1 MTELIDA
8 QARER
13 IRTSL
18 HESLLVEAGAGTGKT
33 TVLVAR
39 LVEILRTG
47 HVTVDDLVVITFT
60 EKAATELAARVREE
74 LESAQ
79 TQATQEQE
87 RERLAKALEGLYR
100 ARIETIHAFATS
112 LLRERPVES
121 PVDPGLRVLDDVAA
135 SVLFAE
141 VYDAWLD
148 EQLAHEAAPLRR
160 AVRRGFDTTHVRALA
175 EVLYDQRAALPVALP
190 DDPKPDAD
198 AFLSELESAADALRA
213 ELGEC
218 ADPGKDQAFQQA
230 ERLIAWVEVR
240 SRIVTIRWSSSGARC
255 STHLG

>member
-8 QARER
+8 EARER

-39 LVEILRTG
+39 LVEILRSG
-47 HVTVDDLVVITFT
+47 HATVDDLVVITFT

-74 LESAQ
+74 LEKARTETSD
-79 TQATQEQE
+79 EQE
-87 RERLAKALEGLYR
+87 RGRLADALRGLYR
-100 ARIETIHAFATS
+100 SRIETIHAFATS

-141 VYDAWLD
+141 VYDEWLD
-148 EQLAHEAAPLRR
+148 EQLAHEAEPLRR
-160 AVRRGFDTTHVRALA
+160 AVRRGFDTTHLRALA
-175 EVLYDQRAALPVALP
+175 DVLHAQRASLPATLP
-190 DDPKPDAD
+190 DDPKPDV
-198 AFLSELESAADALRA
+198 AA
-213 ELGEC
+213 
-218 ADPGKDQAFQQA
+218 
-230 ERLIAWVEVR
+230 
-240 SRIVTIRWSSSGARC
+240 T
-255 STHLG
+255 